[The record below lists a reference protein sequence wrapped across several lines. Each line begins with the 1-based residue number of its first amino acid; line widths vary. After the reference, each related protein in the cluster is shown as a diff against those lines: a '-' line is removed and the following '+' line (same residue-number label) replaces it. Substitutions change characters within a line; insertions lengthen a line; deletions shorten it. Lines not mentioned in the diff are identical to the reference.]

1 MNKKS
6 SPTLRDIARVSGFSL
21 GTVSQALNHKPGVA
35 DTTRARVF
43 EVAKSL
49 GYEMQPPHTMHS
61 PHTLT
66 TIGLLIK
73 QDDQQP
79 VPVNPFYSHVLG
91 GVERECQR
99 HGLSLMFASVEVDR
113 RNRVLN
119 WPLLLLDGRVD
130 GLIIVG
136 AFFED
141 TLAQIDQHAQVVV
154 LVDAYAPKLPIDSIV
169 SDNLNGAISA
179 VEYLI
184 ACGHTR
190 IGLIGSAPDAYPSVR
205 ERRKGYTRALENAGI
220 STAYIED
227 SMLTHDEGY
236 AATLRLLRRSPEIT
250 AIFASNDE
258 VALGVM
264 DAAHELRRALPHDL
278 SIVGFDNIDVAKNV
292 KPGLTTV
299 HVDKALMGTLGV
311 RQLFDRF
318 EDPARARLTITV
330 GTELIVRESV
340 RQLR

>member
-6 SPTLRDIARVSGFSL
+6 RPTLRDIAHASGLSL

-35 DTTRARVF
+35 DATRARVF
-43 EVAKSL
+43 EVAEAL
-49 GYEMQPPHTMHS
+49 GYDIQPQHS
-61 PHTLT
+61 FPAPDTLT
-66 TIGLLIK
+66 TIGLVIK

-99 HGLSLMFASVEVDR
+99 HGLSLMFASVEVDE

-119 WPLLLLDGRVD
+119 WPPLLLDGRVD

-141 TLAQIDQHAQVVV
+141 TLAAIDRHAQVVV
-154 LVDAYAPKLPIDSIV
+154 LVDAYAPKLPIDSIL
-169 SDNLNGAISA
+169 SDNLNGAVSA
-179 VEYLI
+179 VEHLI
-184 ACGHTR
+184 SCGHTR

-220 STAYIED
+220 SATYIED
-227 SMLTHDEGY
+227 GLLTRDDAY

-250 AIFASNDE
+250 AIFACNDE

-264 DAAHELRRALPHDL
+264 DAAHELQRVLPHDL
-278 SIVGFDNIDVAKNV
+278 SVVGFDDIDVAKST

-299 HVDKALMGTLGV
+299 HVDKALMGMLGV
-311 RQLFDRF
+311 RQLFERF
-318 EDPARARLTITV
+318 ADPARARLTITV

-340 RQLR
+340 HHIT